1 MTPAWS
7 VCVCSKTSVVLHI
20 SVASI
25 YTHGLNN
32 DKKTLCM
39 ALCDVTYVYSMLRSL
54 SFVFH
59 AALAQKYYLLITL
72 CYSLHTCSN
81 AR

>member
-1 MTPAWS
+1 M
-7 VCVCSKTSVVLHI
+7 I
-20 SVASI
+20 
-25 YTHGLNN
+25 
-32 DKKTLCM
+32 TLCM